1 MPIDYI
7 TVGKKIR
14 AIRMREGLSQLQ
26 LAEMIEVS
34 PPYISCIENG
44 VKNASIETLVRI
56 ANALQV
62 STDELLDDNLE
73 DELIASFPDL
83 KNIII
88 QNRKDDMKIL
98 IGVLLQILFTGAKR
112 LVPSKIDR
120 VAIDSGRNQWKAYG
134 MAMIYSGKFQSL
146 FVSSPQAL
154 RFTMLSVLPPG
165 ADRMD
170 DIFCF

>member
-62 STDELLDDNLE
+62 STDELLDDKLE
-73 DELIASFPDL
+73 DELIASFRAFEAVLADCNEYE
-83 KNIII
+83 K
-88 QNRKDDMKIL
+88 R
-98 IGVLLQILFTGAKR
+98 VLLDMVSSMK
-112 LVPSKIDR
+112 K
-120 VAIDSGRNQWKAYG
+120 AIRDNSSYWPKTKKKDSGR
-134 MAMIYSGKFQSL
+134 I
-146 FVSSPQAL
+146 
-154 RFTMLSVLPPG
+154 
-165 ADRMD
+165 
-170 DIFCF
+170 